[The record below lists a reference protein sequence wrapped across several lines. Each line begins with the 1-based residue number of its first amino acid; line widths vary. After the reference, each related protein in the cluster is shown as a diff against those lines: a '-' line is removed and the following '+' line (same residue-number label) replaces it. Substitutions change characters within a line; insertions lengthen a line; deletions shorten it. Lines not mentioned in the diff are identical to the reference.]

1 MAVDWTDIVFP
12 LLTICCII
20 LNACSLV
27 ILFRTIILKKKTF
40 FRLLMLLSIS
50 DIMIGLEALLHGTII
65 KRFIP
70 LDQNKKEYVCAIL
83 TSLSIATWLFSLF
96 QVCIICIERFNATL
110 KTPRTTLT
118 HMTSNLFIGLGFVV
132 FHLYPIVF
140 RIFEF
145 SQHAPSC
152 DTAPTTLQIFL
163 LDIPAVLLV
172 TVIVALYIIVIIRI
186 LRQHNKIHG
195 TSPVINIGSHQNQ
208 PSMAY
213 KRMKKNVLTLGIIIS
228 ISIIA
233 IAPRAIASITSLIM
247 GNNPENIRSV
257 LITTRLMILN
267 PILDPIIYVLRMK
280 KFRQQLA
287 CVCCNSRAFGSNQT
301 HAQQIVLS
309 SNQQMSQSN
318 INNSQ
323 IIGSLVSIA

>member
-27 ILFRTIILKKKTF
+27 ILFRTNILKKKTF
-40 FRLLMLLSIS
+40 SRLLMLLSIS
-50 DIMIGLEALLHGTII
+50 DIMIGLEALLHGII
-65 KRFIP
+65 LKRFIS

-83 TSLSIATWLFSLF
+83 TSLCTASLLFSLF

-118 HMTSNLFIGLGFVV
+118 QMTSNLFIGLGFVV
-132 FHLYPIVF
+132 FHLYPLVF
-140 RIFEF
+140 RIVEF

-152 DTAPTTLQIFL
+152 DIAPTTLQIFL

-247 GNNPENIRSV
+247 GNNPDNIRSV

-318 INNSQ
+318 INNLQ

>member
-1 MAVDWTDIVFP
+1 MAVDWIDIVFP

-27 ILFRTIILKKKTF
+27 ILFRTNILKKKTF
-40 FRLLMLLSIS
+40 SRLLMLLSIS
-50 DIMIGLEALLHGTII
+50 DIMIGLEALLHGII
-65 KRFIP
+65 LHRFIQ
-70 LDQNKKEYVCAIL
+70 LDRNTKEYVCAIL
-83 TSLSIATWLFSLF
+83 TSLSTATLLFSLF
-96 QVCIICIERFNATL
+96 QVCLICIERLNATL
-110 KTPRTTLT
+110 ETPRTTLA
-118 HMTSNLFIGLGFVV
+118 HITSNLFIGLGFVV
-132 FHLYPIVF
+132 FHLYPLVF

-152 DTAPTTLQIFL
+152 DIAPTTSHIFL

-186 LRQHNKIHG
+186 MRQHNKIHG
-195 TSPVINIGSHQNQ
+195 TSPVINTGSHQNQ
-208 PSMAY
+208 SSMAY

-280 KFRQQLA
+280 KFRQQLP
-287 CVCCNSRAFGSNQT
+287 CVCCNSHAFRSNQIN
-301 HAQQIVLS
+301 AQQVVLG

-323 IIGSLVSIA
+323 IISSQVSIT

>member
-1 MAVDWTDIVFP
+1 MAVDWIDIVFP

-27 ILFRTIILKKKTF
+27 ILFRTNILKKKTF
-40 FRLLMLLSIS
+40 SRLLMLLSIS
-50 DIMIGLEALLHGTII
+50 DIMIGLEALLHGII
-65 KRFIP
+65 LHRFIQ
-70 LDQNKKEYVCAIL
+70 LDRNTKEYVCAIL
-83 TSLSIATWLFSLF
+83 TSLSTATLLFSLF
-96 QVCIICIERFNATL
+96 QVCLICIERLNATL
-110 KTPRTTLT
+110 ETPRTTLA
-118 HMTSNLFIGLGFVV
+118 HITSNLFIGLGLVV
-132 FHLYPIVF
+132 FHLYPLVF

-152 DTAPTTLQIFL
+152 DIAPTTSHIFL

-186 LRQHNKIHG
+186 MRQHNKIHG
-195 TSPVINIGSHQNQ
+195 TSPVINTGSHQNQ
-208 PSMAY
+208 SSMAY

-280 KFRQQLA
+280 KFRQQLP
-287 CVCCNSRAFGSNQT
+287 CVCCNSHAFRSNQIN
-301 HAQQIVLS
+301 AQQVVLG

-323 IIGSLVSIA
+323 IISSQVSIT